1 MLKRRPQFLAWEALE
16 AALDPEPSEA
26 ALTSRGSHSIA
37 DARFGSGLASG
48 IPAPSP
54 PLSPP
59 HPPAASAHPH
69 QTANDCTGGR
79 SLAWSDVS

>member
-59 HPPAASAHPH
+59 PPPPPRTRTRLPM
-69 QTANDCTGGR
+69 TALVGG
-79 SLAWSDVS
+79 SLPGVT